1 MPYKQ
6 YDSENSS
13 KPDLELPRHL
23 EHKPIYAT
31 PYQRFDGIYG
41 SNSDAKYLSVGL
53 AQWNNSDLSVKV
65 MRHTGNRW
73 TRQAEEFP
81 LHRVFDA
88 ANFLAKVLLD
98 IQEDT
103 VDIKPNTFT
112 NQSVGLL
119 VKKENINKQ
128 QQEIFEDFMNENKDF
143 IINRLDS
150 LYETLKSLKSDGKF

>member
-1 MPYKQ
+1 MSYKQ
-6 YDSENSS
+6 YDNGNSS
-13 KPDLELPRHL
+13 KPNIDLPRHL

-53 AQWNNSDLSVKV
+53 AQWDNNDLSVKV

-88 ANFLAKVLLD
+88 ANFLAQVLLNV
-98 IQEDT
+98 QENT

-112 NQSVGLL
+112 NQNVGLL

-128 QQEIFEDFMNENKDF
+128 QQEIFEDFMDEHKEF
-143 IINRLDS
+143 VVSRLNS
-150 LYETLKSLKSDGKF
+150 LYETLKKLKNDGKF